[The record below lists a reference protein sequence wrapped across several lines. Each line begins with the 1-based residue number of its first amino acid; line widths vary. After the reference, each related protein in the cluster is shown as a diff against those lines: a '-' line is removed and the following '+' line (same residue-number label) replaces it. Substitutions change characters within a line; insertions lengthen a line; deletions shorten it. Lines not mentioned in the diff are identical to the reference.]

1 MYLSENIPL
10 SNPAMD
16 SSGAEGVSKQT
27 QSGQQVQGSGI
38 IKHASLSTFWQ
49 LFLIINLPL

>member
-38 IKHASLSTFWQ
+38 IKHASLSTF
-49 LFLIINLPL
+49 